1 MKKHILAILMEN
13 EAGALAR
20 VASLFAARGYNIE
33 SLTVAKTND
42 NTLSRM
48 TIVTTGS
55 TQIIEQICK
64 QLNKLIDVVHIRNLT
79 DSDHIE
85 REMMLIK
92 VNANVKT
99 RDEIYRLTNIFRA
112 DIVDVSATTFVVN
125 INGRSSK
132 LDAFIAAVGS
142 DNIKEIV
149 RSGVTGIIRGKNIL

>member
-1 MKKHILAILMEN
+1 MKRHILAILMEN
-13 EAGALAR
+13 ESGALAR

-33 SLTVAKTND
+33 SLTVAKTHD

-48 TIVTTGS
+48 TIVTCGS

-92 VNANVKT
+92 VNANAKT
-99 RDEIYRLTNIFRA
+99 RDEIYRLTSIFRA
-112 DIVDVSATTFVVN
+112 DIVDVSATTFVIN
-125 INGRSSK
+125 ITGRSSK
-132 LDAFIAAVGS
+132 LDAFIRAVGS